1 MNDKIFQNIFDR
13 LQYYLP
19 EAWKKVIYFAGY
31 TEGSYSMKFYIQ
43 DEKGEYTD
51 CFHLQGVS
59 KGQLVKVFMD
69 IDKVLSKER
78 EKLDDKHKW
87 LSFTMIV
94 EENGAMKTDFDYEDC
109 SDDVIS
115 YEKSWKEKYLSI

>member
-78 EKLDDKHKW
+78 IDLDDKQKW
-87 LSFTMIV
+87 SFFTMIV
-94 EENGAMKTDFDYEDC
+94 EVNGAMKAEFDYEDHTN
-109 SDDVIS
+109 DMIS
-115 YEKSWKEKYLSI
+115 YEKQWREKYL